1 MASPIIMII
10 NMLFDPEVSKKMLLQ
25 MAWSQVKAIGIG
37 KVIAALLS
45 ALTVGVSSFIRIP
58 QIRKLLIKSE
68 QERISVANGLSLP
81 SLTLDTLNSLIHS
94 TFNYQQK
101 IPFIQ
106 YGESFLLGI
115 QNAIII
121 LLVKFYRA
129 KDSGEIGKLNDLTCS
144 EKFTTIIGTLV
155 KPLAIMIGSVIFFNK
170 IAPSNL
176 ISILEILNI
185 PINIIA
191 KFPQI
196 KNNYELKTA
205 RHLSDVVLKANVVGS
220 LIRVYTSFTDYSTK
234 KKRGRNTVDE
244 VILVAGYS
252 TSLVLNSI
260 LLGQSIV
267 YDKLGKNKELEEKKD
282 Q

>member
-1 MASPIIMII
+1 MGSPIIMII

-58 QIRKLLIKSE
+58 QIRKLLIKTE
-68 QERISVANGLSLP
+68 QDRINVANGLSLP
-81 SLTLDTLNSLIHS
+81 SLTLDTLNALIHA
-94 TFNYQQK
+94 TFNSQQK

-129 KDSGEIGKLNDLTCS
+129 KEAGEVGKLEGLSCG
-144 EKFTTIIGTLV
+144 EKVAKIGETLAS
-155 KPLAIMIGSVIFFNK
+155 PLAIMIAAVIFFNK
-170 IAPSNL
+170 IAPSSV
-176 ISILEILNI
+176 ISVLEILNI

-205 RHLSDVVLKANVVGS
+205 SHLSDVVLRANVLGS
-220 LIRVYTSFTDYSTK
+220 LIRVYTSFTDYSGK
-234 KKRGRNTVDE
+234 KKRGKNTVDE

-252 TSLVLNSI
+252 TSFILNSI

-267 YDKLGKNKELEEKKD
+267 YDKLGKKRQVEDKKD
-282 Q
+282 E